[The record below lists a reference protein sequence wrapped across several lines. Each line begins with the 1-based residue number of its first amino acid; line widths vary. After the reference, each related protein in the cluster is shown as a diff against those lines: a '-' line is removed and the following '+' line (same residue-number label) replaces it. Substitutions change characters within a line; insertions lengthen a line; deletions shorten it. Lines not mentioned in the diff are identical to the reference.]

1 MFLLKKL
8 KNKRIYLIKI
18 IASLTLFYAPIIF
31 LFYEK
36 FNINIFQIGIIFSIN
51 SIITITS
58 EIPFGLF
65 ADKISYKLS
74 VILGYILSI
83 IAMLFFIFGNSYLSF
98 LIANIFMSIGEAGI
112 SGAATVLLMPL
123 LDNEKEIFDIG
134 AVSKG
139 IANIIGGLLIGFL
152 YKLNNRLPFI
162 IVFFLLIINLINYS
176 ILKDV
181 KNENE
186 DNEDDKIN
194 YINLFKNIKSNFYIL
209 LILFMCYI
217 VVPQIMVYF
226 PQYLSNIN
234 ISPIYIGYIYMIA
247 NVFSLLGAYIHKKYL
262 GKISTISKIQ
272 KSLISISLLSLI
284 MALSKNIYIT
294 AISYLIYRIIMGWFY
309 QQFYIYVNDK
319 SSKEYKATM
328 FSVINV
334 VMELAFIVSDPLIT
348 YIILKSNIYAT
359 YLLTSI
365 ITLII
370 FVFTFINLKGISPKD

>member
-51 SIITITS
+51 SIITIIS

-186 DNEDDKIN
+186 DNEDNKIN

-247 NVFSLLGAYIHKKYL
+247 NFFSLLGAYIHKKYL
-262 GKISTISKIQ
+262 GGISTISKIQ

-348 YIILKSNIYAT
+348 YIILESNIYAT

-370 FVFTFINLKGISPKD
+370 FMFTFINLKGISPKD